1 VETSKVDIPESE
13 NAIDQFLRQPLA
25 YPEPPECIHY
35 DECLS
40 KAAHLNGPLV
50 CDHCLRFQKRP
61 DGKENVLP
69 EYTPNQFIH
78 CVSLYR
84 GFYEDDPDYVIVFEI
99 AGRPEKG
106 SDDYL
111 PFMDLLGRLE
121 PGFIGGLQREKLNDA
136 LSHILPGTW
145 MPWVVIDGE
154 QLPGELVDITTRQV
168 LYKKAPS
175 TILDK
180 KPKKLRPNQE
190 AKKECQRIGKD
201 IWAKYPVLDIVQVA
215 RHRDIKAAS
224 NMFTLKT
231 RSNWLKE
238 IAPENVKRGGRRDK
252 TTRLEQDRACKALGI
267 K

>member
-1 VETSKVDIPESE
+1 METSKVDIPESK
-13 NAIDQFLRQPLA
+13 NAIHQFLRQHLA
-25 YPEPPECIHY
+25 YPEP
-35 DECLS
+35 
-40 KAAHLNGPLV
+40 
-50 CDHCLRFQKRP
+50 
-61 DGKENVLP
+61 KENVLP
-69 EYTPNQFIH
+69 EYVPNQFIH

-99 AGRPEKG
+99 VGRPEKG

-121 PGFIGGLQREKLNDA
+121 PGVIGGLQREKLNDA

-154 QLPGELVDITTRQV
+154 QLPGELVDMTTRQV
-168 LYKKAPS
+168 LYKEASS
-175 TILDK
+175 TSLDK
-180 KPKKLRPNQE
+180 KPKKLRPNQ
-190 AKKECQRIGKD
+190 KDKLKCQQIATE
-201 IWAKYPVLDIVQVA
+201 IWSKYPILDIVQVA
-215 RHRDIKAAS
+215 KHPDVEKIKGR
-224 NMFTLKT
+224 LYKPKT
-231 RSNWLKE
+231 IHNWLKE